1 MPRSL
6 SAGRIP
12 DDAIRCGRYRPTMSN
27 IERKG
32 GTRRQAPAANFDGH
46 VEMEA
51 ILEDQQYGVRQNRVH
66 FHDGGRTHWHLHVGS
81 QVLYF
86 VEGKGMVE
94 ELDGPLLETEAGDI
108 VHVQPGTKH
117 RHGAREGTSAVHI
130 AITLGD
136 SIWEG
141 DPNYPA

>member
-1 MPRSL
+1 
-6 SAGRIP
+6 
-12 DDAIRCGRYRPTMSN
+12 MSG

-32 GTRRQAPAANFDGH
+32 GSRRTAPADSFDGH

-51 ILEDQQYGVRQNRVH
+51 ILDDPDYGVRQNRVH

-86 VEGKGMVE
+86 VAGKGMVE

-108 VHVQPGTKH
+108 VHVTAGTRH
-117 RHGAREGTSAVHI
+117 RHGARPGESATHV
-130 AITLGD
+130 AITLGE
-136 SIWEG
+136 SIWDHDPRYASYG
-141 DPNYPA
+141 DDGA